1 MIFTAWNLAIWVF
14 LCFLVFLVAVADT
27 LVTQIQLYGMDSV
40 INGTVTY
47 TAIREPTAAI
57 DAGFST
63 LEKVGTLS
71 LTTHPVAAFEG
82 QEFSTMPQ
90 LQVLDS
96 NVSET
101 SLSILFYC
109 NILRIINILMVEV
122 WHQERKF
129 VVKVEQKC
137 LCQTFQILWLKK
149 NKKA

>member
-1 MIFTAWNLAIWVF
+1 M
-14 LCFLVFLVAVADT
+14 ADT

-47 TAIREPTAAI
+47 TAIREPTAAV

-96 NVSET
+96 NVSEIKIYLS

-109 NILRIINILMVEV
+109 NILRIINIF
-122 WHQERKF
+122 R
-129 VVKVEQKC
+129 
-137 LCQTFQILWLKK
+137 
-149 NKKA
+149 